1 MFVLLG
7 RKGVIEMKEA
17 ARTDLQE
24 GTSDVF
30 FVAVLS
36 DFRLFS

>member
-7 RKGVIEMKEA
+7 RKGVIDMKEA

-24 GTSDVF
+24 GPSELF
-30 FVAVLS
+30 FVLVLS
-36 DFRLFS
+36 VFKLFS